1 MSGCFIAT
9 ARIAFYVHSNQ
20 FLAEECNK
28 GYYRDAS
35 FRCIPYTCKVGEGC
49 SECVYQ
55 SLRTADGQCAEC
67 SPGYVKTSDD
77 LCEPF
82 VCLTGWADRFLMVSG
97 CVETSFGL
105 HWVHIMNAT
114 RMIPALKNRTN
125 DESIRVH
132 LM

>member
-1 MSGCFIAT
+1 MSGCFTPTSKIAV
-9 ARIAFYVHSNQ
+9 YVHSNQ
-20 FLAEECNK
+20 FSAEECNK

-82 VCLTGWADRFLMVSG
+82 VCLTGWADRLLMVSG
-97 CVETSFGL
+97 FVI
-105 HWVHIMNAT
+105 WV
-114 RMIPALKNRTN
+114 ALGAYY
-125 DESIRVH
+125 
-132 LM
+132 